1 METKIKV
8 RKMLSLWIVYHR
20 TGSCGV
26 GGVVNWS
33 DSHAEAIAMADQHIK
48 KHREDFHDEWNRSW
62 EAHG

>member
-1 METKIKV
+1 
-8 RKMLSLWIVYHR
+8 MLSLWIVYHR

-48 KHREDFHDEWNRSW
+48 GHREDFHDEWNRSW